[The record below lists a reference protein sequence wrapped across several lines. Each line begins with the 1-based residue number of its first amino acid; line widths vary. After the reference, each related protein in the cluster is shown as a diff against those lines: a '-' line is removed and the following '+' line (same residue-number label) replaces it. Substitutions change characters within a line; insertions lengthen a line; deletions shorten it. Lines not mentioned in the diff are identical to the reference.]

1 MEVSAPSMSSGPP
14 NKRLRQAQLQFVKV
28 AKLDEYTS
36 PTVSGMDG
44 TYLEVIVYLLFL
56 VIN

>member
-14 NKRLRQAQLQFVKV
+14 NKRLRQTQLQFVDV

-36 PTVSGMDG
+36 STVPGMDG

>member
-1 MEVSAPSMSSGPP
+1 MHLVCIAARRPP
-14 NKRLRQAQLQFVKV
+14 NKRLRQTQLQFVEV

-36 PTVSGMDG
+36 PTVPGMDG
-44 TYLEVIVYLLFL
+44 TYLEVIVHLLFL